1 MKQRAGRA
9 FLRLFARE
17 TPEMHKLNDQLRE
30 RKASRL
36 QARTAEEVDPENIV
50 TKKDVT

>member
-9 FLRLFARE
+9 FLRLFVRE
-17 TPEMHKLNDQLRE
+17 TSETHKLNDRLRE

-36 QARTAEEVDPENIV
+36 QARTVEEVNAENIV
-50 TKKDVT
+50 TNKDVT